1 MPHVQAVFGW
11 MAGKG
16 GLLGE
21 EHSIIDDASQDSVTK
36 WEEKYV
42 APGGEVSC
50 CCGLTGVVLG
60 SSCRCMI
67 KATLCQYVPT
77 PLLSAAA
84 RPCRNHWQG
93 SGHCLTSVSSVP
105 HCTPQQQAG

>member
-1 MPHVQAVFGW
+1 

-42 APGGEVSC
+42 APGGEA
-50 CCGLTGVVLG
+50 
-60 SSCRCMI
+60 SSCWGGLRVMESRVELPQEMRLI
-67 KATLCQYVPT
+67 
-77 PLLSAAA
+77 LLA
-84 RPCRNHWQG
+84 RTQG
-93 SGHCLTSVSSVP
+93 
-105 HCTPQQQAG
+105 

>member
-1 MPHVQAVFGW
+1 MVDICMPSVQAVFGW

-42 APGGEVSC
+42 APGGE
-50 CCGLTGVVLG
+50 
-60 SSCRCMI
+60 
-67 KATLCQYVPT
+67 AHPAQ
-77 PLLSAAA
+77 
-84 RPCRNHWQG
+84 
-93 SGHCLTSVSSVP
+93 
-105 HCTPQQQAG
+105 